1 MVQREFNPNGP
12 PLLQLLLS
20 FLLAVALIVPSPHA
34 STERHVAGWQIESLP
49 AGGGCL
55 ASRSFAGDGALRLR
69 LDATGG
75 TAALHLVTPGWGPLI
90 EGDAYAF
97 AYDLDGVVAEA
108 EGTGRYLETRPGVL
122 MAIGSAD
129 LVDQLAGSEMLRV
142 YFGES
147 EIVTAQLSGGAE
159 AVEAARLCLARQGG

>member
-1 MVQREFNPNGP
+1 MQPV
-12 PLLQLLLS
+12 LS
-20 FLLAVALIVPSPHA
+20 CLLAFALIAAPLHA
-34 STERHVAGWQIESLP
+34 STEQHVAGWRIVPLP

-55 ASRSFAGDGALRLR
+55 ASRSLEGDGALRLR
-69 LDATGG
+69 LDASGG

-97 AYDLDGVVAEA
+97 AFDLDGVVAEA

-122 MAIGSAD
+122 MAINSAE
-129 LVDQLAGSEMLRV
+129 LVDHLAGSRMLRV

-147 EIVTAQLSGGAE
+147 EIVTDELSGGAE
-159 AVEAARLCLARQGG
+159 AVAAARLCLADQGA